1 MGVSTDGGTQNGW
14 FLMENPLNIDDLGVP
29 SFQETS
35 ILYIYMYI
43 YIFTN
48 ALSQWMWSSHRFPSD
63 GHLWIRGKNPSGQ
76 TFQSELYVID
86 PDIDSYPLVN

>member
-35 ILYIYMYI
+35 ILYIYIYVYI

-48 ALSQWMWSSHRFPSD
+48 ALSQ
-63 GHLWIRGKNPSGQ
+63 
-76 TFQSELYVID
+76 
-86 PDIDSYPLVN
+86 

>member
-35 ILYIYMYI
+35 ILYIYICIYI
-43 YIFTN
+43 YLQMLYLNECDPHIAFRQMDIFGFGERIPVVK
-48 ALSQWMWSSHRFPSD
+48 LFR
-63 GHLWIRGKNPSGQ
+63 
-76 TFQSELYVID
+76 
-86 PDIDSYPLVN
+86 VNYM

>member
-35 ILYIYMYI
+35 ILYIYIYVYI
-43 YIFTN
+43 YIYKCSISMNVILTS
-48 ALSQWMWSSHRFPSD
+48 LSVRWTSLDSGKESQWSNF
-63 GHLWIRGKNPSGQ
+63 
-76 TFQSELYVID
+76 SE
-86 PDIDSYPLVN
+86 